1 MEKIY
6 EMCLDIIKA
15 TLNKLEK
22 DVDYEDIKEYLELK
36 KIEVEEEKK
45 KIKDPS
51 SEYIDNLVKG
61 LK

>member
-22 DVDYEDIKEYLELK
+22 DVAYEDIKEYLELK

-51 SEYIDNLVKG
+51 SEYIDNLVKE

>member
-22 DVDYEDIKEYLELK
+22 DVAYEDIKEYLELK

>member
-22 DVDYEDIKEYLELK
+22 DVAYEDIKEYLELK

-45 KIKDPS
+45 KKKDPS